1 MVMFIGVSL
10 GGRRRYRV
18 NSSEEEKIRLNKSD
32 VGVIIWSDW
41 LVDSRGILL
50 EHEGTKRHV
59 FLRVDFK

>member
-18 NSSEEEKIRLNKSD
+18 KSSEEEKCRLKKSD
-32 VGVIIWSDW
+32 LGVRIWSDW

-50 EHEGTKRHV
+50 EHKGTKRHV
-59 FLRVDFK
+59 FLRVEFK